1 MLILIYWYLLVNNIL
16 IFFDNLFI
24 MCYSQGRKEGADMNI
39 NIEMN
44 EIELQRTRLAE
55 RLKEYRKRIGLTQL
69 ELADKVGRS
78 QSVISSW
85 EIGTGVPDA
94 YYLPAL
100 AKALNVSVA
109 DICGSE
115 TTKSEDVQLLDA
127 FHRADSVTK
136 RNVRLLLGL
145 GGSDNVDK

>member
-1 MLILIYWYLLVNNIL
+1 
-16 IFFDNLFI
+16 
-24 MCYSQGRKEGADMNI
+24 MNI

-115 TTKSEDVQLLDA
+115 TAKSEDVQLLDA
-127 FHRADSVTK
+127 FHRADDVTK

-145 GGSDNVDK
+145 GGSDNVD